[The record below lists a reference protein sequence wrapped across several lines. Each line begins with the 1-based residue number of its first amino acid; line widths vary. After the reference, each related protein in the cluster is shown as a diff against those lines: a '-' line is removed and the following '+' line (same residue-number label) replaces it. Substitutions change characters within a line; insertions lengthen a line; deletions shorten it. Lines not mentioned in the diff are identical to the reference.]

1 MAYGYGPKTGKNDY
15 LKTQVLSA
23 SPAKLTSM
31 LFDGAIKS
39 IKLAQIAIDKHD
51 IEKAHNNIINAEEII
66 YELANSVDTK
76 VESDIPNQLLTL
88 YDFINSQLQEAN
100 IKKDKQKLTQ
110 VLDMLTTLSDSWKKI
125 AE

>member
-1 MAYGYGPKTGKNDY
+1 MVYGYGPKAGKADY

-39 IKLAQIAIDKHD
+39 IKLAQIAIEQHE
-51 IEKAHNNIINAEEII
+51 IEKAHNNIMNAENII

-76 VESDIPNQLLTL
+76 VEGELPGQLLSL
-88 YDFINSQLQEAN
+88 YDFMNSQLQEDN
-100 IKKDKQKLTQ
+100 IKKDKQTLVR
-110 VLDMLTTLSDSWKKI
+110 VLDMLTTLSNSWKKI
-125 AE
+125 DE

>member
-1 MAYGYGPKTGKNDY
+1 MVYGYGPKAGKADY

-31 LFDGAIKS
+31 LFDGAIKC
-39 IKLAQIAIDKHD
+39 IKLAQIAIEQHE
-51 IEKAHNNIINAEEII
+51 IEKAHNNIMNAENII

-76 VESDIPNQLLTL
+76 VEGELPGQLLSL
-88 YDFINSQLQEAN
+88 YDFMNSQLQEAN
-100 IKKDKQKLTQ
+100 IKKDKQKLDR
-110 VLDMLTTLSDSWKKI
+110 VLDMLTTLSNSWKKI